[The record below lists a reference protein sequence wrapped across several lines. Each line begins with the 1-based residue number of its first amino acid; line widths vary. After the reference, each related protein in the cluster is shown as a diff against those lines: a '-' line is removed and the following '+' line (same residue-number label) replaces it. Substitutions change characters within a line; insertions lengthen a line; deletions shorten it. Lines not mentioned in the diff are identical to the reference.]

1 MFKTF
6 TIIIIPGPVIAV
18 AITTITSK
26 NHNVIFDARYLIVT
40 VPAHEVIISA
50 RATINDP
57 VPLQLH
63 ERMRG
68 WTSSKDFARRAICE
82 HSYA

>member
-6 TIIIIPGPVIAV
+6 TIIVIPGPVIAV

-40 VPAHEVIISA
+40 VPAHEVSA

-57 VPLQLH
+57 VPRQLH

-68 WTSSKDFARRAICE
+68 
-82 HSYA
+82 